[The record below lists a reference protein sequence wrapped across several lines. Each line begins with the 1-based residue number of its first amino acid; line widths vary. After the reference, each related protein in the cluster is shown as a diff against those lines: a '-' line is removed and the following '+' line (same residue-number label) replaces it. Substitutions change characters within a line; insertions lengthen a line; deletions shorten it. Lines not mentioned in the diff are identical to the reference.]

1 MSDKFEYGTGRRKTA
16 TARTRVYAGSGNIT
30 VNGRAFEDYFPRKTL
45 QMIIRQPL
53 VLSKLAEKLD
63 VRVNVA
69 GGGVAGQAEAVRHGI
84 SRALLLVDP
93 ALRPILKKAGF
104 LTLTVNEDMT
114 LSKTD
119 VVSVYAIHVGEGVTL
134 SKVENGSGTEV
145 TPVSKNGN
153 VWYVKD
159 TDNAQKFTVK
169 TADADAVILV
179 TGSDVSNSTAKTG
192 TKTSA
197 QVLDNSSVIS
207 ADVYLYAASKVD
219 TSAFSSS
226 AVKVNG
232 KTVNNN
238 DYVKVGETLV
248 TTLDDSEDTGVI
260 ATTTSETAVA
270 GKSVADGYKVGN
282 EDVTLNAAWKITLN
296 GIDSIKV
303 VTTGETVTDG
313 DYVVDSKELDYD
325 TAKGANHILDTTS
338 GVIYGS
344 TAVSSDVTV
353 DKNIELSAATKVVL
367 TDNKIA
373 TAGYRTGT
381 DRYQEIGAPSGSDV
395 TAYVV
400 PGTVIEVT
408 GKTTTTGTV
417 IDIQVSS
424 GTAPEKTVDEA
435 ASTTLGAYAEFRL
448 GDVDVTLTEK

>member
-1 MSDKFEYGTGRRKTA
+1 MFTPQQIDQVSFGRSTFGGYDMQQVDEFLEPL
-16 TARTRVYAGSGNIT
+16 T
-30 VNGRAFEDYFPRKTL
+30 EDYVTL
-45 QMIIRQPL
+45 Y
-53 VLSKLAEKLD
+53 KE
-63 VRVNVA
+63 N
-69 GGGVAGQAEAVRHGI
+69 
-84 SRALLLVDP
+84 ALLKSKMRVLVGK
-93 ALRPILKKAGF
+93 LEEYRK
-104 LTLTVNEDMT
+104 NEASM
-114 LSKTD
+114 
-119 VVSVYAIHVGEGVTL
+119 
-134 SKVENGSGTEV
+134 
-145 TPVSKNGN
+145 
-153 VWYVKD
+153 KD
-159 TDNAQKFTVK
+159 AVINAQKTCDKMV
-169 TADADAVILV
+169 AEAQ
-179 TGSDVSNSTAKTG
+179 AKCAQMLNNA
-192 TKTSA
+192 SA
-197 QVLDNSSVIS
+197 IS

-232 KTVNNN
+232 KAVSNN

-248 TTLDDSEDTGVI
+248 TTLDDSEGTGVI